1 MALNLY
7 LTELDTCNDMN
18 DIATFTGK
26 NYDIMPSTEGTLYYQ
41 TPIGNW
47 QPTFRFFTD
56 GISDIA
62 DDDVKLLTNQ
72 GLNFIST
79 SPTSSSA
86 NTTGLYTPSAT
97 LKSADDNYTNYKI
110 NDSSVTIGDTTDP
123 VCNIEF
129 QASLSNA
136 IFGAPGFMDMI
147 TNESDMATNFGTT
160 INTSS
165 NTISNYFATA
175 GGATFVGEIDSS
187 TSSKKLQVCKTI
199 FQQIIYSFPTR
210 FTLKYQAALTSSTF
224 NDGVNAF
231 VTRTPSGGT
240 QTDTTATIDVRMA
253 SDNTSID
260 NIKTQSTD
268 TVFVKGDLVKI
279 SQVGPAYRTYKP
291 SDSTTVGVAIDD
303 DSGTTNYTPGGGF
316 MWNTDSTA
324 FQINLLR
331 NIQVDAYASQSP
343 PAGSVE
349 YWNGART
356 SAVDGTDNAD
366 GNWIDPEQYALLIDT
381 NGNMNV
387 YTSGSGGSGTVVV
400 EEFTQWTI
408 TGWGQ
413 TVLRGTIDSTVAGKT
428 TLVVK
433 DREYRNFSSD
443 IEANSQES
451 FTGQMY
457 TEIES
462 YTFDGAPGDLAEGKV
477 LTVAINTTPP
487 AGAPTGVQA
496 GTRDQTI
503 QINSITDVQASM
515 LNNTLSAT
523 TGTELPIQT
532 NDVFHI
538 KLTVNND
545 PAQENISGENLTTVG
560 DQVSKNYD
568 LKINLS
574 A

>member
-7 LTELDTCNDMN
+7 LTELDTTNHMSDVA
-18 DIATFTGK
+18 IFTGK
-26 NYDIMPSTEGTLYYQ
+26 NYHDMPSTEGTLYYQ

-47 QPTFRFFTD
+47 QPIFRFFTD
-56 GISDIA
+56 GNDDITHQ
-62 DDDVKLLTNQ
+62 DVKLLTNQ

-79 SPTSSSA
+79 SATSSAA
-86 NTTGLYTPSAT
+86 NTSGLYTPSAT
-97 LKSADDNYTNYKI
+97 LKSDGDNYTNYKI
-110 NDSSVTIGDTTDP
+110 NDSSLTLSNSTDP
-123 VCNIEF
+123 VCNMEF
-129 QASLSNA
+129 QSSLSNA
-136 IFGAPGFMDMI
+136 IFGAPGMLDMI

-165 NTISNYFATA
+165 NTISNYFASV
-175 GGATFVGEIDSS
+175 GDATFVSEINSS

-199 FQQIIYSFPTR
+199 FKQIIYSFPMR
-210 FTLKYQAALTSSTF
+210 FTLKYQAAITSNTF
-224 NDGVNAF
+224 NDGINTF
-231 VTRTPSGGT
+231 VTRTPVGGT
-240 QTDTTATIDVRMA
+240 ETNTSATIDVHMD
-253 SDNTSID
+253 SNNTSID
-260 NIKTQSTD
+260 ILKTQSTD

-279 SQVGPAYRTYKP
+279 SQVGPAYRAYKP
-291 SDSTTVGVAIDD
+291 SDSTTVGPAIAD
-303 DSGTTNYTPGGGF
+303 DSANTPGGGF
-316 MWNTDSTA
+316 MWNTSGNH

-331 NIQVDAYASQSP
+331 NVDVMAYSTESP
-343 PAGSVE
+343 PSGSVE

-356 SAVDGTDNAD
+356 IDSDGTNMPD
-366 GNWIDPEQYALLIDT
+366 GNWTDPENYALLIDT

-387 YTSGSGGSGTVVV
+387 YTNGGATVV

-413 TVLRGTIDSTVAGKT
+413 TVLRGTLDLSVDGKT

-433 DREYRNFSSD
+433 NREYRNFSND
-443 IEANSQES
+443 IEDYPEEY
-451 FTGQMY
+451 FTGTMY
-457 TEIES
+457 TEVES
-462 YTFDGAPGDLAEGKV
+462 YTFDGAPEDLAEGKV
-477 LTVAINTTPP
+477 LTVAINTTPT
-487 AGAPTGVQA
+487 GPTGVQA